1 MKFLF
6 RCLVALSIGL
16 SGSAAFAALNVF
28 ACMPEWS
35 ALAAEIGGDK
45 VSVYAATTAMQD
57 PHRIEARPSLI
68 ARARSA
74 DLVVCTGAELEIGW
88 LPVVLDNAGNG
99 KIRPGQPGYFEAS
112 SFVVLT
118 GVPERLDRAMGDVH
132 PGGNPHVHTDPRNVG
147 LIAAALAQRMAQ
159 IDPANAAH
167 YRQRHEAFA
176 QRWSNA
182 ISKWERDAAPLKGVM
197 LVQHH
202 TYYDYLWNWLG
213 LQAVGALE
221 PKPGVE
227 PTVSHMTQL
236 VTQQQTRPAKM
247 VVHGSYND
255 PRASNWFA
263 ERAKVPVVMLP
274 ATVGG
279 TPEAKDL
286 FSFFDDIVR
295 RLLPAAK

>member
-1 MKFLF
+1 MSGFGLFQVLFL
-6 RCLVALSIGL
+6 R
-16 SGSAAFAALNVF
+16 
-28 ACMPEWS
+28 
-35 ALAAEIGGDK
+35 
-45 VSVYAATTAMQD
+45 
-57 PHRIEARPSLI
+57 
-68 ARARSA
+68 
-74 DLVVCTGAELEIGW
+74 
-88 LPVVLDNAGNG
+88 VL
-99 KIRPGQPGYFEAS
+99 
-112 SFVVLT
+112 
-118 GVPERLDRAMGDVH
+118 
-132 PGGNPHVHTDPRNVG
+132 G

-176 QRWSNA
+176 QRWSSA
-182 ISKWERDAAPLKGVM
+182 IAKWERDAAPLKGLM

-202 TYYDYLWNWLG
+202 TYYDYLWSWLG
-213 LQAVGALE
+213 LQAIGALE

-236 VTQQQTRPAKM
+236 VTQQQTKPAKM

-255 PRASNWFA
+255 PRASKWFA

-295 RLLPAAK
+295 RLLQAVK